1 MSHTNQLVQSC
12 DTHSPIRRVHITTAD
27 TALGCNQNV
36 SLIKKGV
43 THAWRRHCRGSQ
55 RAAAAPGAQLALPQV
70 RQGSPV
76 KTAFY
81 TCCEFA
87 VGVPVLMIDGFYLQR
102 YRTYAKKLIKVLRL
116 DNPDRIPKSL
126 LLGYVRVA
134 NSFKDCFHRSFAKCR
149 GIGVLSIFERIQ
161 NSKNHTGSQFLSLS
175 RDSY

>member
-126 LLGYVRVA
+126 LLANPLKGCPVVITSLRVA
-134 NSFKDCFHRSFAKCR
+134 S
-149 GIGVLSIFERIQ
+149 G
-161 NSKNHTGSQFLSLS
+161 
-175 RDSY
+175 Y